1 MYGIDLNDFPD
12 GLPEEIMEILEP
24 KKHWREYLVEDC
36 FILCLSDLGKGLL
49 HPSGND
55 GGLVVGKCGK
65 VLLSNRFKDLP
76 VQFSVGHGLDDKVI
90 LNISCKHRNSLLNQ
104 AITLQTGKAP
114 YGIRP
119 YLVCYCGYQGNKLYL
134 SNKEYSFLCRRCAGL
149 YYESTSI
156 NRYSVV
162 GALKYR
168 LARKFKIAEL
178 RARVKRVSY
187 KGKFTRRARR
197 VLGLV
202 GAVGGQR

>member
-12 GLPEEIMEILEP
+12 GLPEEIMEILKP
-24 KKHWREYLVEDC
+24 KKRRREYLVEDC
-36 FILCLSDLGKGLL
+36 FILCLSDLGKRLL

-76 VQFSVGHGLDDKVI
+76 VQFSVDHGLGDKVI

-149 YYESTSI
+149 YYDVTSI
-156 NRYSVV
+156 NRKSPL
-162 GALKYR
+162 GRLKYQ
-168 LARKFKIAEL
+168 LWKKFKIENQK
-178 RARVKRVSY
+178 ARVTRVSY
-187 KGKFTRRARR
+187 MGKFTRRAKR
-197 VLGLV
+197 LMELV
-202 GAVGGQR
+202 KAV